1 VIKLSKQKMQ
11 SVKPKDLKETFQK
24 KEATEVF
31 QLPALENHVVD
42 LSVFTPEMA
51 EIKAKELRENE
62 VPKLEEEIKT
72 ALTWLDALA
81 LGDRDKREVMG
92 YTVKQ
97 SGMKHPQEW
106 LQEILNHPF
115 SPYRRTAW
123 ITLYR
128 FYFQKEVRSKE
139 EVQNLLSLL
148 CKQGYLVEK
157 EEGPFKAYQKT
168 YGLPPKA
175 AEVLE
180 GEPEF
185 FQLTR
190 SFGDLSW
197 RVRLAEG
204 KTAEEKGKTLLSQGK
219 LSWKEFL
226 DGKEGLFAVE
236 IPAERE
242 ARRRGG
248 TLLVR
253 SDGIRV
259 FPLEAAGGFQEA
271 IEEAKKIEVFLLL
284 RSLSWERPPYVKG
297 MDAQKGAKI
306 TLLWYLLKNG
316 ISPLKERETLQ
327 PLREEM
333 KAAAPLSP
341 EEFFLERK
349 PGIAFVEY
357 EGTWKWE
364 ILSGEERKETQIENL
379 FFSVERREKEGQSI
393 IRLVTIPPWLKE
405 FFSNCQGEFREG
417 ERFEG
422 IPKPLQSVLHGIWG
436 QVQKHAQIGNHAS

>member
-1 VIKLSKQKMQ
+1 LSKQKMQ
-11 SVKPKDLKETFQK
+11 NVDQKNLKEAYQNK
-24 KEATEVF
+24 LATEAF
-31 QLPALENHVVD
+31 QLPALGNHVVD

-51 EIKAKELRENE
+51 EIKAQELREKE
-62 VPKLEEEIKT
+62 VPKLEEEIKA

-81 LGDRDKREVMG
+81 LGDRDKKEVME
-92 YTVKQ
+92 YSVKQ
-97 SGMKHPQEW
+97 SGKKHPQEW

-157 EEGPFKAYQKT
+157 EEGPFKTYQKA

-180 GEPEF
+180 GEPEL

-197 RVRLAEG
+197 RVRQAEK
-204 KTAEEKGKTLLSQGK
+204 KTAQEKGKTLLSEGK

-236 IPAERE
+236 VPSERE
-242 ARRRGG
+242 ARRTGG
-248 TLLVR
+248 VLLVR
-253 SDGIRV
+253 SDGQRV
-259 FPLEAAGGFQEA
+259 FPLEAAGGFQKA
-271 IEEAKKIEVFLLL
+271 IEEAKKIGVFLL
-284 RSLSWERPPYVKG
+284 RQSLSWERPHYVKG
-297 MDAQKGAKI
+297 LDAQKGAKI
-306 TLLWYLLKNG
+306 TLLWYLLKGG
-316 ISPLKERETLQ
+316 ISPLKERETRQ
-327 PLREEM
+327 ALREEM
-333 KAAAPLSP
+333 KAASPLTP

-349 PGIAFVEY
+349 SGVAFVEY
-357 EGTWKWE
+357 EGTGKWE

-379 FFSVERREKEGQSI
+379 VFSVERQEKEGQSI

-417 ERFEG
+417 EKFEG
-422 IPKPLQSVLHGIWG
+422 IPQPLQSVLQAIWA

>member
-1 VIKLSKQKMQ
+1 MIKLSKQKMQ
-11 SVKPKDLKETFQK
+11 SVKPGDLKEAYRER
-24 KEATEVF
+24 EATEVF

-51 EIKAKELRENE
+51 EIKARELREE
-62 VPKLEEEIKT
+62 VPKLEEEIKAT
-72 ALTWLDALA
+72 LFWLDALA
-81 LGDRDKREVMG
+81 LGDRDKKEVME
-92 YTVKQ
+92 YSVKQ

-128 FYFQKEVRSKE
+128 FYFQKEVKSKE

-148 CKQGYLVEK
+148 CKHGYLVEK
-157 EEGPFKAYQKT
+157 EEGPFKTYQKA

-180 GEPEF
+180 GEPEL

-197 RVRLAEG
+197 RVRQAEK
-204 KTAEEKGKTLLSQGK
+204 KTAQEKGKTLLSQGK

-226 DGKEGLFAVE
+226 EGKEGLFAVE
-236 IPAERE
+236 ILPEKE
-242 ARRRGG
+242 TLRRGG
-248 TLLVR
+248 VLLVR
-253 SDGIRV
+253 SDGKRV
-259 FPLEAAGGFQEA
+259 FPLEAVGGFQEA
-271 IEEAKKIEVFLLL
+271 IEEAKKIGVFLLL
-284 RSLSWERPPYVKG
+284 QSLSWKRPPYVKG
-297 MDAQKGAKI
+297 LDAQKGAKI
-306 TLLWYLLKNG
+306 TLLWYLLKDG
-316 ISPLKERETLQ
+316 ISPLKERETRQ
-327 PLREEM
+327 ALREEM
-333 KAAAPLSP
+333 KAAATLTP

-349 PGIAFVEY
+349 PGVAFVEY
-357 EGTWKWE
+357 EDTWECKT
-364 ILSGEERKETQIENL
+364 SGEEVKETRIENL
-379 FFSVERREKEGQSI
+379 FFSVERQEKEGQSI

-417 ERFEG
+417 EKFEG
-422 IPKPLQSVLHGIWG
+422 IPQPLQSVLRGIGG
-436 QVQKHAQIGNHAS
+436 QVLKHTQIKNHTT